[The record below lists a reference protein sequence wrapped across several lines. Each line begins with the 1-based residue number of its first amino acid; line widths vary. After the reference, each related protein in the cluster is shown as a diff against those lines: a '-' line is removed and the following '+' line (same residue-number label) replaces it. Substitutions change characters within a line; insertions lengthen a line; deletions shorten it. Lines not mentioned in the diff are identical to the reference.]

1 MRSAFYFLYFTIAL
15 VSAECNPPPNTAG
28 LTLETG
34 VFMDSIAKNMEPAY
48 SCECDVGVRYFW
60 NSSNSPVP
68 NDAEK
73 WIRIITGI
81 YNDCKNLCIRSE
93 EGICY
98 TPATPYVNI
107 YFKSYCKDKNCH
119 VYTIMYPPTSDYMYG
134 NLLREEGSLFI
145 FLPCFA
151 DFYFKATFLRLPN
164 KVEN

>member
-1 MRSAFYFLYFTIAL
+1 MRSAFYFLYLTIAL
-15 VSAECNPPPNTAG
+15 VSTECNPPPNTAG

-34 VFMDSIAKNMEPAY
+34 VFMDGITDKMKPAY

-60 NSSNSPVP
+60 HSSNNPVP
-68 NDAEK
+68 DYAEK
-73 WIRIITGI
+73 WISIATGT

-107 YFKSYCKDKNCH
+107 YFISYCKDKNCH

-134 NLLREEGSLFI
+134 NLLREEGSSFI

-151 DFYFKATFLRLPN
+151 DFTLKQLFSVFPIS
-164 KVEN
+164 

>member
-1 MRSAFYFLYFTIAL
+1 MRPAFYFLYLTIAL

-34 VFMDSIAKNMEPAY
+34 VHMDSIAKNMEPVY

-60 NSSNSPVP
+60 NSSKTPVP
-68 NDAEK
+68 DDAKK
-73 WIRIITGI
+73 WIEIITGI

-107 YFKSYCKDKNCH
+107 YFTSYCNNKNCH
-119 VYTIMYPPTSDYMYG
+119 VYTIMYPPSDDYMYG
-134 NLLREEGSLFI
+134 NLLREEGSLFMLFFI
-145 FLPCFA
+145 M
-151 DFYFKATFLRLPN
+151 LR
-164 KVEN
+164 

>member
-1 MRSAFYFLYFTIAL
+1 MRSAFYFLYLTIAL

-34 VFMDSIAKNMEPAY
+34 VFMDSIADNMEPAY

-60 NSSNSPVP
+60 DSSNTPMII
-68 NDAEK
+68 DASK
-73 WIRIITGI
+73 GIRIATGT

-107 YFKSYCKDKNCH
+107 AFTPYCKDKNCH
-119 VYTIMYPPTSDYMYG
+119 VYTIMFPPTSDYMYG
-134 NLLREEGSLFI
+134 NLLREEGSLFMPFLTMFRTFLII
-145 FLPCFA
+145 FLFQI
-151 DFYFKATFLRLPN
+151 L
-164 KVEN
+164 